1 MSRIQGA
8 RLSRRFRG
16 WVFLAAC
23 VTAASV
29 SAQSPQAI
37 VTRCGSDVDAGGMNL
52 TQALAAGGN
61 VTFRCGGP
69 ATIKITKSHSVD
81 QSVFIDGGGN
91 VTLDGGGTSSFLIAT
106 KPTVSV
112 QLQNVTVSAMRFVNG
127 ASVARGAISV
137 QIKNSTIRDS
147 ASPLDATKVVVENGQ
162 FENNTGVVIRAKSV
176 LITNSAFK
184 NNKASPLQIDGGE
197 ATITDSTFDGNG
209 ESVIEN
215 CPQFAVT
222 RANFTNNTTLIDAL
236 LPGAALRV
244 DCPGEIL
251 NSAFTSNSSN
261 TDGGAVAIAAK
272 AKRVAIVGSRF
283 TSNVAQRL
291 GGAVAIDNSA
301 GAELA
306 LVHTIFKLNR
316 ARAGGAIFVGPPD
329 LSSPAMPSRV
339 SANAVT
345 FDGNVASERG
355 GALAAENV
363 QITVFRGFFLRNSAP
378 SGGAVWSDP
387 ATAALS
393 LFANALFVLNTA
405 GDATFAGRAARFANS
420 TILGTK
426 GAGLKWLAPA
436 APVQGD
442 QPIEIANTI
451 VENNSGGNCVA
462 DPPHLVAE
470 GANLQYPGDS
480 CGPGATVAPALL
492 DTFYAP
498 LIGGAARAKGVDALC
513 ANAQVQSVDAYGEHR
528 PKAGHC
534 SIGAVEGDLAKV
546 LQSLKAPAAAPD
558 PGQGHAGV
566 PSARAGEDGSGGAAG
581 RCPVTS
587 DAPRPASHPSALLAR
602 LLAVRLDYS
611 ISDQQQLE
619 GWLVNQFT
627 PYPAIASA
635 LLSLFAGKALVCPV
649 FIDVVVDNYKTLA
662 GDDPRQASQVRS
674 DLLATA
680 VVEGFNTRH
689 GAAAKGLPE
698 ILAKP

>member
-1 MSRIQGA
+1 
-8 RLSRRFRG
+8 L
-16 WVFLAAC
+16 LAAC

-29 SAQSPQAI
+29 SAQSPRAI
-37 VTRCGSDVDAGGMNL
+37 VNRCGSDVDAGGMNL
-52 TQALAAGGN
+52 TQALAAGGD
-61 VTFRCGGP
+61 VTFSCGGP

-81 QSVFIDGGGN
+81 RSVFIDGGGN

-106 KPTVSV
+106 KPTVGI
-112 QLQNVTVSAMRFVNG
+112 QLQNVTVSAMQFVNG
-127 ASVARGAISV
+127 ASVARGALSV
-137 QIKNSTIRDS
+137 AIKNSTIRNS

-197 ATITDSTFDGNG
+197 AAITDSTFDGNG

-222 RANFTNNTTLIDAL
+222 RASFTNNTTLIDAL

-251 NSAFTSNSSN
+251 NSTFTSNSSN

-301 GAELA
+301 GAELS
-306 LVHTIFKLNR
+306 LVHTILKLNR

-329 LSSPAMPSRV
+329 LSSPATASRV

-345 FDGNVASERG
+345 FDSNVASERG
-355 GALAAENV
+355 GALAAENA

-387 ATAALS
+387 TTAALS

-405 GDATFAGRAARFANS
+405 GDAAFAGRAARFANA

-462 DPPHLVAE
+462 EPPHLVAD

-498 LIGGAARAKGVDALC
+498 LIGGGARAKGVDALC
-513 ANAQVQSVDAYGEHR
+513 ANPQVMSVDAYGEHR

-546 LQSLKAPAAAPD
+546 LQSLKPPAAAPD

-581 RCPVTS
+581 RCAVTS
-587 DAPRPASHPSALLAR
+587 DAPPPASHPSALLMR
-602 LLAVRLDYS
+602 LLAARIDYS
-611 ISDQQQLE
+611 DPQQTVE
-619 GWLVNQFT
+619 EWLADPQYT
-627 PYPAIASA
+627 PYPAIANA
-635 LLSLFAGKALVCPV
+635 LFSLLNGKALVCPV
-649 FIDVVVDNYKTLA
+649 FIDVISDNYQKLA
-662 GDDPRQASQVRS
+662 GGASPRQASQVRP

-680 VVEGFNTRH
+680 VVEGFNKRH
-689 GAAAKGLPE
+689 GVTEKKLQD
-698 ILAKP
+698 IMAKP